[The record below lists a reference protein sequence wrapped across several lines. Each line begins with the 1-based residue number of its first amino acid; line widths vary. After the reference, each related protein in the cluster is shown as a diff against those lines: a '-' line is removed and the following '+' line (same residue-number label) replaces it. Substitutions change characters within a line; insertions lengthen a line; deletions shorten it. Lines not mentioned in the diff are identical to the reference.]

1 MIALGAGFGKMT
13 DKNKET
19 DETEEVYAVYA
30 QAILAV
36 APGVQVK
43 PEFGKVDRVKEEA
56 DAEEEIDQSFYA
68 GAIWEINF

>member
-1 MIALGAGFGKMT
+1 MIALGASFGKMT
-13 DKNKET
+13 GKNKET
-19 DETEEVYAVYA
+19 DETEEIYAVYA

-43 PEFGKVDRVKEEA
+43 PEVGKVDRIKEET
-56 DAEEEIDQSFYA
+56 DTEEVDQSFYA